1 MLPSVPVPPRPLQDY
16 LEVVGEAAVENLQA
30 AARALSGARI
40 LNLNSTAFG
49 GGVAELLVT
58 QVGLLNEL
66 GLDAHWQVI
75 NGTSDFFTVTKFA
88 HAGLQGAEVPWTE
101 DMIRLYEAQCEEN
114 ADELGGEYDFVIVHD
129 PQPAGILPVIEER
142 GRRKGKRLPALA
154 LQSKCGQPHG
164 GETMPLTSPLV
175 KAPRRERAPLSR

>member
-16 LEVVGEAAVENLQA
+16 LEIVGEAAVEELRA

-58 QVGLLNEL
+58 HVGLLNEL

-75 NGTSDFFTVTKFA
+75 NGTSERPSTDPCSGMPNSSSDAIIVRLNTSA
-88 HAGLQGAEVPWTE
+88 HTA
-101 DMIRLYEAQCEEN
+101 
-114 ADELGGEYDFVIVHD
+114 
-129 PQPAGILPVIEER
+129 
-142 GRRKGKRLPALA
+142 RR
-154 LQSKCGQPHG
+154 
-164 GETMPLTSPLV
+164 
-175 KAPRRERAPLSR
+175 

>member
-75 NGTSDFFTVTKFA
+75 NGTSEFSWNNEPNQKS
-88 HAGLQGAEVPWTE
+88 PW
-101 DMIRLYEAQCEEN
+101 
-114 ADELGGEYDFVIVHD
+114 
-129 PQPAGILPVIEER
+129 
-142 GRRKGKRLPALA
+142 LA
-154 LQSKCGQPHG
+154 LVAGQKYYIEVLH
-164 GETMPLTSPLV
+164 
-175 KAPRRERAPLSR
+175 KAGKLDDARTDTRFAR